1 MCLKKRGIKFK
12 FFHKVTA
19 LHKSGTEISS
29 IEMEVQAHPTKG
41 EYEPLR
47 KLYTSKYQ
55 DPFYVW
61 GSAPDLSQLK
71 EKDKVSSSCKWH
83 FFLKKNHSFFVVER
97 SEFGILLFQLDW
109 KKNHSEEVR

>member
-1 MCLKKRGIKFK
+1 MSQLYMCLGETIITPIYMCLKKRGVKFK

-19 LHKSGTEISS
+19 LHKSGNEISA
-29 IEMEVQAHPTKG
+29 IDIDVQAHPIKG

-47 KLYTSKYQ
+47 KLQTPKYK

-71 EKDKVSSSCKWH
+71 EKDKVIQLGF
-83 FFLKKNHSFFVVER
+83 FFLKSKLFFLI
-97 SEFGILLFQLDW
+97 FLCCLFI
-109 KKNHSEEVR
+109 